1 MPSEHLLPLELPV
14 AKQARLPPSAASTP
28 QEGSVEGRRALQVTY
43 MPVRCRVTRVTR
55 AFYSTWQ
62 KLLFDGRT
70 LSDDETL
77 TELRAGPEGASRLYH
92 DGELVLEFESPAMPE
107 ILRKI
112 RSGEVKVGG
121 AKSKGKGGKG
131 GGKGKKGKKKK

>member
-1 MPSEHLLPLELPV
+1 
-14 AKQARLPPSAASTP
+14 
-28 QEGSVEGRRALQVTY
+28 
-43 MPVRCRVTRVTR
+43 
-55 AFYSTWQ
+55 
-62 KLLFDGRT
+62 
-70 LSDDETL
+70 
-77 TELRAGPEGASRLYH
+77 
-92 DGELVLEFESPAMPE
+92 MPE

>member
-1 MPSEHLLPLELPV
+1 MTNTPGRCGNSPV
-14 AKQARLPPSAASTP
+14 IRSS
-28 QEGSVEGRRALQVTY
+28 
-43 MPVRCRVTRVTR
+43 
-55 AFYSTWQ
+55 STWQ

-70 LSDDETL
+70 LSDDEAL
-77 TELRAGPEGASRLYH
+77 SELRAGPEGASRLYH

-121 AKSKGKGGKG
+121 AKKGKGGKG
-131 GGKGKKGKKKK
+131 GGKGGKKGKKKK

>member
-1 MPSEHLLPLELPV
+1 MSGN
-14 AKQARLPPSAASTP
+14 S
-28 QEGSVEGRRALQVTY
+28 
-43 MPVRCRVTRVTR
+43 RVTR
-55 AFYSTWQ
+55 ASSTWQ

-77 TELRAGPEGASRLYH
+77 AELRAGPEGASRLYH
-92 DGELVLEFESPAMPE
+92 DGELVLDFESPAMPE

-121 AKSKGKGGKG
+121 AKKGKGGKG
-131 GGKGKKGKKKK
+131 GGKGKKGKQKK